1 MEADDIYKY
10 LGLLVVVVFVVFIV
24 IKTMNF
30 QLQMVEGFGM
40 SKSQNNSNADS
51 STTDKDKVSEAIK
64 NNTDK
69 ISDSLLTSKYLRAYE
84 DTILQLDSNIDMYI
98 LSEVLK
104 NAESISTDPSS
115 DSNQEIITKLNNAK
129 AFSDVLNRAM
139 QILDKT

>member
-1 MEADDIYKY
+1 MESDDIYKY
-10 LGLLVVVVFVVFIV
+10 LGLLVVVVFVVYIV

-30 QLQMVEGFGM
+30 QLRMVEGFGM
-40 SKSQNNSNADS
+40 SKSQNNSNTDS

-98 LSEVLK
+98 LSEVLR

-115 DSNQEIITKLNNAK
+115 VSSQEIITKLNNAK